1 MIDYPL
7 KITLRA
13 FTSDLLE
20 EAVRLSGVDPISCM
34 QCGMCTGGCPL
45 AYEMDYSPR
54 QILRLLQLGFVNEA
68 LSSRAIW
75 LCLTCE
81 TCTARCP
88 RDIDL
93 AKIMNSLR
101 EIAIAQK
108 IKPAEK
114 DILTFHRSFL
124 ELVKRGG
131 RLFELGLVGL
141 YKLRSRRLFQDV
153 FLAPAMLRRGKLKFI
168 PRKIKGQD
176 KVARIFAKIEKQ

>member
-1 MIDYPL
+1 MMDYPL
-7 KITLRA
+7 KITLQA
-13 FTSDLLE
+13 FTSDLIK
-20 EAVRLSGVDPISCM
+20 EAERLSGTDPASCM

-54 QILRLLQLGFVNEA
+54 QILRLLQLGLINEA
-68 LSSRAIW
+68 LNSRAIW

-81 TCTARCP
+81 TCTTRCP

-93 AKIMNSLR
+93 AKVMSSLR
-101 EIAIAQK
+101 EMAIAQR

-114 DILTFHRSFL
+114 DILIFHRSFL
-124 ELVKRGG
+124 ELIKRGG

-141 YKLRSRRLFQDV
+141 YKLRSRRLFQDL

-168 PRKIKGQD
+168 PRRMKGQD